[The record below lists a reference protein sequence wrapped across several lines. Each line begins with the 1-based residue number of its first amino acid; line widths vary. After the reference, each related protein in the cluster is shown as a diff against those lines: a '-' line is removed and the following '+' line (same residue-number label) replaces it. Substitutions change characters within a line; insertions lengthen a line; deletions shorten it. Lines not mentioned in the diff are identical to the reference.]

1 MLTIQKFLLS
11 NPFRS
16 LITPCNELDQFPSTK
31 AILIFPIFE
40 KSSKFQTSFYR
51 FVRTLSVKINMH
63 FQRVDERPVQT
74 KRERKRKSFLSSGN
88 IDMTENLG

>member
-40 KSSKFQTSFYR
+40 KSSKFQTPFY
-51 FVRTLSVKINMH
+51 FDSSEHCLKINMH